1 MNSQLIDFLL
11 DKKSKGLPMNVG
23 QAMSELNMWREGKVE
38 SVSRPI
44 LGESA
49 SKETECS
56 ITSILTEA
64 RAPDPLPPVIF
75 KVGGV

>member
-38 SVSRPI
+38 SVANTFRI
-44 LGESA
+44 EWEKIIYKWQQR
-49 SKETECS
+49 KEA
-56 ITSILTEA
+56 LQ
-64 RAPDPLPPVIF
+64 VN
-75 KVGGV
+75 